1 VAGSG
6 RSQGLLR
13 RTICKKTVGIILGA
27 GMDGHEARSL
37 LFEQIVQNG
46 YRWMGTGRVDARHL
60 AFRCIV
66 SEDSL
71 CIL

>member
-37 LFEQIVQNG
+37 LFEQIVQKWLSLDGNG
-46 YRWMGTGRVDARHL
+46 PGR
-60 AFRCIV
+60 C
-66 SEDSL
+66 
-71 CIL
+71 